1 MWRQLWQWWKG
12 KQRARID
19 RSPPGTALRLPL
31 LSSYGGWWQDNP
43 LEQVRNFRSW
53 VYVAVHAIAQEAAR
67 YQPRVFR
74 STGPGDDEQLPL
86 PQHHPL
92 CRLLHHPNP
101 WLTPWEL
108 WYLTLVYLEL
118 TGNAFWYVAQA
129 PQTTGTL
136 LPQELW
142 IIPTPWV
149 RILPDARQVL
159 RGYEVAAPGQPTEW
173 FAPEEVIHLK
183 YPNPL
188 NPHYGL
194 SPLQAN
200 ALTID
205 AHSEL
210 LQARYQTFQ
219 AGPRPGIVLQTEQIL
234 TEQTVAR
241 LEERLQARFQGR
253 ESWHRPLVLEQGLHA
268 NPWTLT
274 PAEMDFVNSAR
285 MTRDEILAIFRVP
298 PPITGIVE
306 NMGLGADIW
315 LGARVMFCEGTIQPK
330 LDLIGQILT
339 RYLASRYGEDIVI
352 EFPDCS
358 PRLRQQQRQEDEQ
371 DVRWGLRTINEIRQ
385 GRGWKPL
392 PDPRLDQVLLPRELA
407 TPPVRQTRKAPH
419 RARRRRDPIW
429 RQPPTD
435 QTPSQKASAN
445 LASPQPHNPV
455 AAPSQEPGEQEL
467 SCLPGIFPTPEPWGA
482 D

>member
-1 MWRQLWQWWKG
+1 MWRHLWQWWKG
-12 KQRARID
+12 KQRSRFDGA
-19 RSPPGTALRLPL
+19 PLGTALRFPLPQ
-31 LSSYGGWWQDNP
+31 GGWWQDNP

-67 YQPRVFR
+67 YQPRAIR

-92 CRLLHHPNP
+92 CRLLRHPNP

-118 TGNAFWYVAQA
+118 TGNAYWYVAQSPDA
-129 PQTTGTL
+129 AGNL

-142 IIPTPWV
+142 IIPAPWV
-149 RILPDARQVL
+149 RILPDARQFL
-159 RGYEVAAPGQPTEW
+159 RGYEVAAPGQPSEW
-173 FAPEEVIHLK
+173 FAPEEIIHLK

-205 AHSEL
+205 AHTEL

-241 LEERLQARFQGR
+241 LEERLQAKFQGR
-253 ESWHRPLVLEQGLHA
+253 ESWHRPLVLEQGLQA

-306 NMGLGADIW
+306 NLGLGADIW

-339 RYLASRYGEDIVI
+339 RYLASRYGEDILI

-358 PRLRQQQRQEDEQ
+358 PRLRQQQREEDEQ

-407 TPPVRQTRKAPH
+407 GSWAEPAPREQHHPPQ
-419 RARRRRDPIW
+419 RRRRRR
-429 RQPPTD
+429 RQLAFPP
-435 QTPSQKASAN
+435 
-445 LASPQPHNPV
+445 
-455 AAPSQEPGEQEL
+455 EL
-467 SCLPGIFPTPEPWGA
+467 SHKAAAEPAGATSALAASSAKAEAETSRPAEPLPPAESWGA